1 MAHRPTPEQRPLTDG
16 EHTAIKNSL
25 GEFEDET
32 RDLLAEELGGD
43 PEDYHPAPG
52 SPPGRLASEESSLR
66 PTTPLVVLI
75 LAYVVYRRFI
85 S

>member
-1 MAHRPTPEQRPLTDG
+1 MAHRPALEQRPLTDE
-16 EHTAIKNSL
+16 EHAAIKTGL

-32 RDLLAEELGGD
+32 RDLLAEELGGE

-52 SPPGRLASEESSLR
+52 SPPGRSASGESSIR
-66 PTTPLVVLI
+66 PTTLLAVLM

>member
-1 MAHRPTPEQRPLTDG
+1 MAYRPTPEQRPLTDG
-16 EHTAIKNSL
+16 EHTAIKTGL

-43 PEDYHPAPG
+43 PEDYRPVPG
-52 SPPGRLASEESSLR
+52 SSPGRSVSGESSLR
-66 PTTPLVVLI
+66 PTTLLAVLM
-75 LAYVVYRRFI
+75 LAYAVYRRFI

>member
-16 EHTAIKNSL
+16 KHTAIKTGL

-32 RDLLAEELGGD
+32 RDLLAKELGGD
-43 PEDYHPAPG
+43 PEDYRPAPD
-52 SPPGRLASEESSLR
+52 SPPGRSASGESSLR
-66 PTTPLVVLI
+66 PTTLLAVLM
-75 LAYVVYRRFI
+75 LAYAVYRRFI